1 MEVARLSESL
11 AFRSCLIRQF
21 QQGYTVSYAYV
32 LTWFSCVWVSTIS
45 SYCPPNAYFFS
56 VFCTCFAWVLFSV
69 FLFAKHWTVRLRK
82 ERGTW
87 FFLAWWKPRRVAP
100 SPFELHPKTQFNV
113 MIIILISSR
122 HKSPQ
127 NVLTPFFCYRSL
139 FFFFFLMTQ
148 TMVLWWMLHR
158 KCLIT
163 LMWVFTWCERE
174 IFPHGEQQVNTQSQ
188 NRRHHM

>member
-139 FFFFFLMTQ
+139 FFFFFSDDTDDGPLVNVAQKMFDHFD
-148 TMVLWWMLHR
+148 VSVH
-158 KCLIT
+158 
-163 LMWVFTWCERE
+163 LMWKGNFPTWRA
-174 IFPHGEQQVNTQSQ
+174 TS
-188 NRRHHM
+188 